1 MVADKQLEFI
11 VDSSVFIAYL
21 LPDET
26 LPHSITSVINK
37 FIKNQADFIAPTILK
52 YEIGNALK
60 SSVKQKRVEA
70 AEALEIFETFLE
82 FPIHFLSPNYSKT
95 LQLSIQHNLTFYDAS
110 YLCLAQEKKVKLLT
124 LDKKLLTC
132 LPK

>member
-70 AEALEIFETFLE
+70 DFIF
-82 FPIHFLSPNYSKT
+82 
-95 LQLSIQHNLTFYDAS
+95 
-110 YLCLAQEKKVKLLT
+110 
-124 LDKKLLTC
+124 
-132 LPK
+132 